1 MARPGE
7 DDLIAR
13 YFAPL
18 ATHPGSVGL
27 SDDAALIAPRPGTS
41 LVVTAD
47 ALVASVHFLADDPP
61 DDIAR
66 KALRVNLSDLAAKGA
81 KPLGYLLSLA
91 LPGDWQAEWLERFA
105 GGLAE

>member
-1 MARPGE
+1 MPRPSE

-18 ATHPGSVGL
+18 ATYPGAAGL
-27 SDDAALIAPRPGTS
+27 TDDAALISPPPGMS

-47 ALVASVHFLADDPP
+47 ALVASVHFLPDDPAE
-61 DDIAR
+61 DIAR

-81 KPLGYLLSLA
+81 KPLGYLMSLA
-91 LPGDWQAEWLERFA
+91 LPDDWQVEWLE
-105 GGLAE
+105 